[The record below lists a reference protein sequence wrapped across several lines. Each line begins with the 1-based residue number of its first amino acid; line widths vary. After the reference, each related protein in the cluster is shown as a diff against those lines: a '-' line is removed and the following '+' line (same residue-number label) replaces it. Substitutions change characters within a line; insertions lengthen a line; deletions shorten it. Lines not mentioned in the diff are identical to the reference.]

1 MKDDIFELTANASF
15 DELTPDLKKQVLA
28 VMTEMEYRYAQAAIR
43 TAPLLD
49 AEVAPPPGLRAALL
63 AQMGTVTPEIPSR
76 RTIPWYQKAVP
87 FWQAAAAVVVLAGAV
102 TVWPQAP
109 TPAPEVRTQ
118 TIVHTDTVYQERI
131 VWKERVVTRKVVV
144 REAVASPVH
153 QDPAVPV
160 SVGRS
165 IAAQPELLQFF
176 TRAAEK

>member
-1 MKDDIFELTANASF
+1 MENDIFELTANAPF
-15 DELTPDLKKQVLA
+15 DELTPDVKKQVLA
-28 VMTEMEYRYAQAAIR
+28 VMTEMEYQYAQAAIR

-63 AQMGTVTPEIPSR
+63 AKMGTITPEIPISR
-76 RTIPWYQKAVP
+76 PTPWYQKPLP
-87 FWQAAAAVVVLAGAV
+87 FWQAAAAVVALAGAV
-102 TVWPQAP
+102 AVWPKAP

-118 TIVHTDTVYQERI
+118 TIVRTDTVYQDRI
-131 VWKERVVTRKVVV
+131 VWKERMVTRKVFV

-153 QDPAVPV
+153 QDTAVPV

-176 TRAAEK
+176 TRAGEK